1 MLNLIGYGM
10 KWLISRLRRLMT
22 FCTKSEEPLS
32 YLVRKEMIIELQER
46 TFRNCSP
53 KAVGEI
59 TAWALM
65 LSELADD
72 SLIAVW
78 EIECDA

>member
-1 MLNLIGYGM
+1 M
-10 KWLISRLRRLMT
+10 KWLNNLFAKRAMPT
-22 FCTKSEEPLS
+22 PATAATEEPLS
-32 YLVRKEMIIELQER
+32 YLIRKEMIIELQER

-65 LSELADD
+65 LSELGDD
-72 SLIAVW
+72 ALVTVW
-78 EIECDA
+78 EIECA